1 MPFKTASLRS
11 IKMIQQNQKLNPK
24 LFEKDI
30 EQAPTRE
37 GFGVGLVLAGK
48 SDKNVVALC
57 CDLTESTKMDGF

>member
-1 MPFKTASLRS
+1 
-11 IKMIQQNQKLNPK
+11 MIQQNQKLNPK

-57 CDLTESTKMDGF
+57 CDLTESTKMDGFKKEFPDSFI